1 MPGSA
6 LSLVLFPLKTILE
19 EATLLEV
26 HVKSFSFPII
36 QSCVGIQT
44 SIISLIGLRI
54 FVQGKEKKTSLY
66 TKCIEKST
74 QTLDHIQ
81 CIIT

>member
-1 MPGSA
+1 MPGSDV
-6 LSLVLFPLKTILE
+6 SLVLFPLKTILE

-26 HVKSFSFPII
+26 HVRSFSFPII

-54 FVQGKEKKTSLY
+54 FVQGKEKKTVY
-66 TKCIEKST
+66 TPNASKS
-74 QTLDHIQ
+74 QPKLWIVSNGY
-81 CIIT
+81 